1 MMMIMIVI
9 IVMIIITITIIIMGR
24 VSYLIQTDGMKN
36 WCSFLHSHTIIF
48 T

>member
-9 IVMIIITITIIIMGR
+9 IVMIITITIIIMGR